1 MTRAVESRPD
11 SPSTPAPPSSGRFRT
26 GRGPGGPAEV
36 GQLLGRG
43 LPLFAL
49 VVLFVVCAV
58 LQPGVLTLSGLALL
72 LSPAV
77 PLVLASVSQ
86 MVIITLG
93 DIDLGNGALVGL
105 VTAVVAVYL
114 VDRPLLAVALL
125 VGIGALYV
133 GQALL
138 VQLRGI
144 PSIIVTLG
152 ASFVWLGTGLALL
165 PIPGGTV
172 PAWLSGLMN
181 LTTPETENYVLPVPM
196 AVVFAAAIGLLA
208 WFLLIRLPYGAVI
221 RAVGSNPAA
230 VRRGGWSVL
239 RARMAG
245 YAIAAGFAILA
256 GIALAGQISAG
267 DATTTANYTLLAVAA
282 VILGGG
288 QFSGGRAV
296 PFGAV
301 FGAFAISLVAS
312 MLSFLDVPSSYQ
324 SAVQGLVLVLV
335 LAGRVLTD
343 RGAT

>member
-1 MTRAVESRPD
+1 VTRAAT
-11 SPSTPAPPSSGRFRT
+11 SPPPPTPAASGRRSGLDARGLA
-26 GRGPGGPAEV
+26 GRRHDAGR
-36 GQLLGRG
+36 LLGRA
-43 LPLFAL
+43 LPLIAL
-49 VVLFVVCAV
+49 VVLFVACAV
-58 LQPGVLTLSGLALL
+58 LQPGVLTLGGLALL

-86 MVIITLG
+86 MVVITLG

-114 VDRPLLAVALL
+114 VDRPLLAVAVLA
-125 VGIGALYV
+125 GIVALYV

-152 ASFVWLGTGLALL
+152 ASFVWLGAGLALL
-165 PIPGGTV
+165 PIPGGSV
-172 PAWLSGLMN
+172 PAWLSSLMN
-181 LTTPETENYVLPVPM
+181 LTTPETENYVVPVPM
-196 AVVFAAAIGLLA
+196 ALLFAAAIGLVA

-230 VRRGGWSVL
+230 VRRAGWSVL

-245 YAIAAGFAILA
+245 YAIAGCFAVLA
-256 GIALAGQISAG
+256 GVALAGQISAG

-301 FGAFAISLVAS
+301 AGALAISLVAS

-324 SAVQGLVLVLV
+324 GGVQGLVLVLV

-343 RGAT
+343 RGTP